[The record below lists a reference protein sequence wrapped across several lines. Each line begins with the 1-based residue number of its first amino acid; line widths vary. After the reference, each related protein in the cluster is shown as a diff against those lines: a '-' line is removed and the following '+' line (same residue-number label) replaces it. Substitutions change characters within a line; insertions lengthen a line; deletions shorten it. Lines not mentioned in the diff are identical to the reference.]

1 MATLK
6 ELRKSRGISQV
17 ELAIHLGV
25 SPSSIY
31 KLEAGRQMPKFPLV
45 RRICAYFDVPL
56 DSLEFGRPT
65 GPPTADASAAGVT
78 NLDAVAR

>member
-1 MATLK
+1 MASLK
-6 ELRKSRGISQV
+6 ELRKRRGISQV

-31 KLEAGRQMPKFPLV
+31 KLEAGKQMPKFPLV

-56 DSLEFGRPT
+56 ESLEFGAAS
-65 GPPTADASAAGVT
+65 GPEPLESA
-78 NLDAVAR
+78 LPLVAAESA

>member
-31 KLEAGRQMPKFPLV
+31 KLEAGKQMPKYPLI

-56 DSLEFGRPT
+56 EALEFGRF
-65 GPPTADASAAGVT
+65 ADSPADPLARLTRFNASVSK
-78 NLDAVAR
+78 

>member
-17 ELAIHLGV
+17 ELAIQLGV

-31 KLEAGRQMPKFPLV
+31 KLEAGKQMPKFPLV
-45 RRICAYFDVPL
+45 RRICAFFDVPL
-56 DSLEFGRPT
+56 DSLEFGP
-65 GPPTADASAAGVT
+65 GAASTAKESV
-78 NLDAVAR
+78 LR

>member
-6 ELRKSRGISQV
+6 ELRQRRGISQV

-25 SPSSIY
+25 SPSSVY
-31 KLEAGRQMPKFPLV
+31 KLEAGKQMPKFPLV

-56 DSLEFGRPT
+56 DSLEFGRAT
-65 GPPTADASAAGVT
+65 GPPSAGSVALAEE
-78 NLDAVAR
+78 LDPARR

>member
-6 ELRKSRGISQV
+6 ELRKNRGLSQV

-31 KLEAGRQMPKFPLV
+31 KLEAGKQVPKYPLV
-45 RRICAYFDVPL
+45 RRICAYFNIPL
-56 DSLEFGRPT
+56 EALELG
-65 GPPTADASAAGVT
+65 SAHSAT
-78 NLDAVAR
+78 THER